1 VLKANHMFAGLI
13 DGRRREAI
21 AAATV
26 LFAAIFV
33 LRTTVGTLADAISLL
48 YVIPVVVVGISLG
61 IRAGL
66 AAGAVAFALTSAS
79 ALIADQ
85 PTSLL
90 GYFNRAVVF
99 LFIGALVGRF
109 AEELRSLEA
118 ESNRFF
124 ALSRDMICIA
134 GFDGYFKRVNPAFER
149 TLGYGQRE
157 LLGRPFVEFV
167 HPDDRDSTGEE
178 ASAIAGGGW
187 GAVQFQNRYL
197 DKDGGVHWIEWASVG
212 IPEENLIYAVAR
224 DVTDRKMLEQEL
236 ELLSRSDSLT
246 GVFNRRR
253 FDEALEAQLA
263 YARRYGKGGALLI
276 ADLDRFKQINDE
288 FGHAA
293 GDEALRA
300 VARLLAAN
308 LRQTDTVGRD
318 AGGLVAR
325 LGGDEFAL
333 LLPEADV
340 VGAEVAAGRLV
351 DALAAEPLEFDGRQV
366 QLGISVGVATFGEGD
381 FPAAKELLAAA
392 DRAMY
397 VVKAA
402 GGGGASIESRQ

>member
-1 VLKANHMFAGLI
+1 V
-13 DGRRREAI
+13 
-21 AAATV
+21 
-26 LFAAIFV
+26 
-33 LRTTVGTLADAISLL
+33 
-48 YVIPVVVVGISLG
+48 
-61 IRAGL
+61 
-66 AAGAVAFALTSAS
+66 
-79 ALIADQ
+79 
-85 PTSLL
+85 
-90 GYFNRAVVF
+90 GYFNRALVF

-124 ALSRDMICIA
+124 DLSRDMICIA

-149 TLGYGQRE
+149 TLGYSRKE

-178 ASAIAGGGW
+178 AEAIAGDGG
-187 GAVQFQNRYL
+187 GTVQFRNRYL
-197 DKDGGVHWIEWASVG
+197 DKEGEVHWIEWASVAV
-212 IPEENLIYAVAR
+212 PEEDVIYAVAR
-224 DVTDRKMLEQEL
+224 DVTDRKLLEQEL
-236 ELLSRSDSLT
+236 ELLSHSDPLT

-253 FDEALEAQLA
+253 FDEALDTQLA
-263 YARRYGKGGALLI
+263 YARRYGRGGALLI

-300 VARLLAAN
+300 VARVLASN
-308 LRQTDTVGRD
+308 LRQTDTLGRD

-333 LLPEADV
+333 LLPETDAA
-340 VGAEVAAGRLV
+340 GAEAVAARLV
-351 DALAAEPLEFDGRQV
+351 EALAAEPLQVDGRELK
-366 QLGISVGVATFGEGD
+366 LGISVGVATFDEKGLP
-381 FPAAKELLAAA
+381 PAKDLLAAA

-402 GGGGASIESRQ
+402 GGGGASIESRP

>member
-1 VLKANHMFAGLI
+1 VFAGLI

-21 AAATV
+21 VAAAV
-26 LFAAIFV
+26 LFAAIFA
-33 LRTTVGTLADAISLL
+33 LRTTVGTLADAISFL
-48 YVIPVVVVGISLG
+48 YVVPVVIVAIALG
-61 IRAGL
+61 MRAGL
-66 AAGAVAFALTSAS
+66 VAGAVAFGLSSAS

-85 PTSLL
+85 PTSAV
-90 GYFNRAVVF
+90 GYFNRAMVF

-109 AEELRSLEA
+109 ADELRSLEA

-124 ALSRDMICIA
+124 DLSRDMICIA

-149 TLGYGQRE
+149 TLGYSHKE
-157 LLGRPFVEFV
+157 LLERPFVDFV
-167 HPDDRDSTGEE
+167 HPGDRETTGEE
-178 ASAIAGGGW
+178 AGQLAEGGGT
-187 GAVQFQNRYL
+187 VQFQNRYL
-197 DKDGGVHWIEWASVG
+197 DKEGEVHWIEWTSVG
-212 IPEENLIYAVAR
+212 VPDEDVIYAVAR
-224 DVTDRKMLEQEL
+224 DITDRKLLEQEL
-236 ELLSRSDSLT
+236 ELLSRSDPLT

-253 FDEALEAQLA
+253 FDEALESQLA
-263 YARRYGKGGALLI
+263 YARRYGRGGALLI

-300 VARLLAAN
+300 VARVLAAN
-308 LRQTDTVGRD
+308 LRQTDMLARD

-333 LLPEADV
+333 LLPEVDAV
-340 VGAEVAAGRLV
+340 AAEVVAGRLV
-351 DALAAEPLEFDGRQV
+351 EAIAAESLQAGGRELR
-366 QLGISVGVATFGEGD
+366 LGVSIGVATFDENGCP
-381 FPAAKELLAAA
+381 PAKDLLAAA

-402 GGGGASIESRQ
+402 GGGGASIESRP

>member
-1 VLKANHMFAGLI
+1 MLAGLI

-21 AAATV
+21 AAATA
-26 LFAAIFV
+26 LFVAIFV
-33 LRTTVGTLADAISLL
+33 LRTTVGTLADALGFL
-48 YVIPVVVVGISLG
+48 YVIPVVIVAIALG
-61 IRAGL
+61 MHAGL
-66 AAGAVAFALTSAS
+66 LAGAVAFGLSSAS

-85 PTSLL
+85 PTSAI
-90 GYFNRAVVF
+90 GYFNRAMVF

-109 AEELRSLEA
+109 ADQLRSLEA
-118 ESNRFF
+118 ESARFF
-124 ALSRDMICIA
+124 DLSHDMICVA

-149 TLGYGQRE
+149 ILGYSQRD
-157 LLGRPFVEFV
+157 LLGRPFAEFV
-167 HPDDRDSTGEE
+167 HPDDRKRTAEE
-178 ASAIAGGGW
+178 AAAIGTGR

-197 DKDGGVHWIEWASVG
+197 DKEGEVHWIEWASVG
-212 IPEENLIYAVAR
+212 VPEEDLIYAVAR
-224 DVTDRKMLEQEL
+224 DVTDRKLLEQEL
-236 ELLSRSDSLT
+236 ELLSRSDPLT

-263 YARRYGKGGALLI
+263 YARRYSRGGALLI

-300 VARLLAAN
+300 VARVLAAN
-308 LRQTDTVGRD
+308 LRQTDVLARD

-333 LLPEADV
+333 LLPEVDAS
-340 VGAEVAAGRLV
+340 GAEAVASRLV
-351 DALAAEPLEFDGRQV
+351 EALAAAPLEIEGRELR
-366 QLGISVGVATFGEGD
+366 LGISVGVATFDENGCP
-381 FPAAKELLAAA
+381 PAKDLLAAA

-402 GGGGASIESRQ
+402 GGGGASIESRP

>member
-1 VLKANHMFAGLI
+1 MFAGLI

-21 AAATV
+21 AAAAV
-26 LFAAIFV
+26 LFAAIFI
-33 LRTTVGTLADAISLL
+33 LRTTVGTLADAISFL
-48 YVIPVVVVGISLG
+48 YVIPVVVVAIALG
-61 IRAGL
+61 MRAGL
-66 AAGAVAFALTSAS
+66 VAGAVAFGLSSAS

-85 PTSLL
+85 PTSAL
-90 GYFNRAVVF
+90 GYFNRAMVF

-109 AEELRSLEA
+109 ADQLRSLEA
-118 ESNRFF
+118 ESARFF
-124 ALSRDMICIA
+124 DLSRDMICIA

-149 TLGYGQRE
+149 TLGYSHRE
-157 LLGRPFVEFV
+157 LLARPFIDLV
-167 HPDDRDSTGEE
+167 HPDDRETTGEE
-178 ASAIAGGGW
+178 AGQLAEGGGT
-187 GAVQFQNRYL
+187 VQFQNRYL
-197 DKDGGVHWIEWASVG
+197 DRDGEVHWIEWTSVG
-212 IPEENLIYAVAR
+212 IPDEDLIYAVAR
-224 DVTDRKMLEQEL
+224 DITDRKVLEQEL
-236 ELLSRSDSLT
+236 ELLSRSDPLT

-263 YARRYGKGGALLI
+263 HARRYGRSGALLI
-276 ADLDRFKQINDE
+276 VDLDRFKQINDE

-308 LRQTDTVGRD
+308 LRQTDVLARD

-333 LLPEADV
+333 LLPEVDAA
-340 VGAEVAAGRLV
+340 GAEAVAGRLV
-351 DALAAEPLEFDGRQV
+351 EALAAEPLEIAGERV
-366 QLGISVGVATFGEGD
+366 QIGISVGVSTFAEGD
-381 FPAAKELLAAA
+381 FPTAEELLAAA

-402 GGGGASIESRQ
+402 GGGGASIESRP